1 MRKTRVAERAL
12 LAALLLGCRR
22 DPAAEGPATPREA
35 LAEFARC
42 VFDGV
47 SPDASPARL
56 EAATRLALRANRGDF
71 AVRAGRCEDALR
83 VRGEV
88 PACLAPLRTRWSGM
102 LPVIQRPGVDAIDLD
117 VAVRR
122 VGEAWTVAQRCPR

>member
-1 MRKTRVAERAL
+1 MRTTRVAERAA
-12 LAALLLGCRR
+12 LAALLAGCRQ
-22 DPAAEGPATPREA
+22 DPPAEGPTTPREA

-47 SPDASPARL
+47 PADASPARV
-56 EAATRLALRANRGDF
+56 EAATRLALRVNRGEF

-83 VRGEV
+83 VRGGA
-88 PACLAPLRTRWSGM
+88 PACLAPLRARWSGM

-122 VGEAWTVAQRCPR
+122 VGEAWTLAQRCP

>member
-1 MRKTRVAERAL
+1 MRPTRVAERAL
-12 LAALLLGCRR
+12 LAALLAGCGRES
-22 DPAAEGPATPREA
+22 PTEGPGSPREA

-47 SPDASPARL
+47 SPDASPARV
-56 EAATRLALRANRGDF
+56 EAATRLALRTNRGDF

-88 PACLAPLRTRWSGM
+88 PACLASLRTRWSGM

-122 VGEAWTVAQRCPR
+122 VGEAWTLAQRCPR